1 MAEKQGHPKGLYA
14 LFFTEM
20 WERLAFYTMVGI
32 LLLYTTDTESGGLG
46 MPAAEGNE
54 IYGLYLAFVY
64 FTPFLGG
71 MIADRFLGYRRA
83 VLVGAVCMASGLF
96 VMSIPGKAYFMFGLL
111 GLIVGNGFFKPNISV
126 MVGNLYEPGDARRDA
141 GFNIFYMGINI
152 GALVANLMAAW
163 VRNEAGWL
171 WTFRI
176 AGVGLIVSMLILL
189 SQWKNLEAADR
200 RPAKDPSQT
209 GLGLVFAKILLPT
222 AAFGTAGYFLAK
234 LVLAPAGM
242 MPPGMRPAIVGFLLG
257 MVPVVYFFV
266 GLVRSASDSER
277 PGLRAL
283 LPIYIAGG
291 TFFMILHLNGS
302 AMTQWARDTTD
313 RSFNVPSA
321 LEGTLVSDLVGKF
334 QQEALP
340 SYYVTADE
348 STPRP
353 DPRSLAVA
361 DERLARM
368 FGQQRLDESAVAE
381 IAKANPD
388 LEVVKLL
395 EGQTHV
401 ASVIGRAAAV
411 YADGVVT
418 VKEGQDSHG
427 AKTIEVAVPE
437 GSKPIKVVAFV
448 RTVEGFGGLHMR
460 AEISPKGM
468 HLDHALEK
476 GPVGVF
482 VVDRAMY
489 DALYEG
495 YATRFGHAP
504 ELLAPGE
511 FLRVNNSEIYQSLNA
526 FFVIVFT
533 PLLVGFFTSRQR
545 RGRGLGTAQKLL
557 LGMMLTTASLLLMAV
572 AGLLSDG
579 GLERVSWLW
588 LAGFY
593 AVVTIGELCL
603 SPMGLS
609 LVTKLSPPRLV
620 GLTMGGWFLATAF
633 GNNFSGFFGGIQGL
647 MSPVSFFLLLAG
659 LAGLVALYLRIVLP
673 GLDAT
678 IKQYKG

>member
-83 VLVGAVCMASGLF
+83 VVVGAICMASGLF
-96 VMSIPGKAYFMFGLL
+96 VMSIPGKAYFLFGLL

-126 MVGNLYEPGDARRDA
+126 MVGNLYEPGDPKRDA

-176 AGVGLIVSMLILL
+176 AGVGLIVSMAILL

-222 AAFGTAGYFLAK
+222 AVFGAAGYFLAK

-266 GLVRSASDSER
+266 GLVRSASDDER

-313 RSFNVPSA
+313 RGQPPMPSN
-321 LEGTLVSDLVGKF
+321 F
-334 QQEALP
+334 RQEALP
-340 SYYVTADE
+340 SYYLTADAD
-348 STPRP
+348 TPRP
-353 DPRSLAVA
+353 DPRSLTVA
-361 DERLARM
+361 DETHARM
-368 FGQQRLDESAVAE
+368 FGQQRLD
-381 IAKANPD
+381 AKAVTAIATANPE
-388 LEVVKLL
+388 LEVVEIPR
-395 EGQTHV
+395 EGESGQPATIT
-401 ASVIGRAAAV
+401 ARAADV

-418 VKEGQDSHG
+418 VKEVEDSHG
-427 AKTIEVAVPE
+427 AKIIDVAVPE
-437 GSKPIKVVAFV
+437 GSKPARRVAFV
-448 RTVEGFGGLHMR
+448 RTVEGAR
-460 AEISPKGM
+460 I
-468 HLDHALEK
+468 
-476 GPVGVF
+476 GVF
-482 VVDRAMY
+482 LVDQGTF
-489 DALYEG
+489 DALYQG
-495 YATRFGHAP
+495 YAERFGKAP
-504 ELLAPGE
+504 ALLPPGE
-511 FLRVNNSEIYQSLNA
+511 YLRVNNSEIYQSLNA
-526 FFVIVFT
+526 LFVILFT
-533 PLLVGFFTSRQR
+533 PLLVGYFASLQR
-545 RGRGLGTAQKLL
+545 RGKGLSTAQKLL
-557 LGMMLTTASLLLMAV
+557 LGMVLTTASLLLMAV
-572 AGLLSDG
+572 AGVLSDG
-579 GLERVSWLW
+579 GAERVSWLW

-659 LAGLVALYLRIVLP
+659 LAGLVALYLRLVLP
-673 GLDAT
+673 KLDAT
-678 IKQYKG
+678 IKQYRGG

>member
-1 MAEKQGHPKGLYA
+1 MADKPGHPKGLYA

-46 MPAAEGNE
+46 MPSAEGNE

-83 VLVGAVCMASGLF
+83 VVVGAICMASGLF
-96 VMSIPGKAYFMFGLL
+96 LMSIPGKAYFLLGLL

-176 AGVGLIVSMLILL
+176 AGCGLIISMLILL

-200 RPAKDPSQT
+200 RPVAQPGQA
-209 GLGLVFAKILLPT
+209 GLATVFAKILIPT
-222 AAFGTAGYFLAK
+222 AIFGVAGYLFADWLKANGD
-234 LVLAPAGM
+234 LPA
-242 MPPGMRPAIVGFLLG
+242 GMRPAVVGFLFG
-257 MVPVVYFFV
+257 MLPVVYFFV
-266 GLVRSASDSER
+266 GLVRSASDDER

-302 AMTQWARDTTD
+302 AMTQWARDNTD
-313 RSFNVPSA
+313 RAATVPSS
-321 LEGTLVSDLVGKF
+321 LKSTWVDDLVGKF

-340 SYYVTADE
+340 SYYLTAQED
-348 STPRP
+348 TLRP
-353 DPRSLAVA
+353 DPRSLGVVG
-361 DERLARM
+361 DDRLARM
-368 FGQQRLDESAVAE
+368 FGQQRLDEAAVTAIAEGNPELTVQELPLKGDGDQPPAVA
-381 IAKANPD
+381 ARGAD
-388 LEVVKLL
+388 
-395 EGQTHV
+395 
-401 ASVIGRAAAV
+401 V
-411 YADGVVT
+411 YPDGVVT
-418 VKEGQDSHG
+418 VKEGEDSHG
-427 AKTIEVAVPE
+427 AKTIDVAVPE
-437 GSKPIKVVAFV
+437 GKKPIKRVAFV
-448 RTVEGFGGLHMR
+448 REVAGER
-460 AEISPKGM
+460 I
-468 HLDHALEK
+468 
-476 GPVGVF
+476 GVF
-482 VVDRAMY
+482 VIDQAMF
-489 DALYEG
+489 DGLYEG
-495 YATRFGHAP
+495 YRKRFGHPP
-504 ELLAPGE
+504 ELLPPGQ

-526 FFVIVFT
+526 LFVILFT
-533 PLLVGFFTSRQR
+533 PLLVGFFTSLQR
-545 RGRGLGTAQKLL
+545 RGRALSTAQKLL
-557 LGMMLTTASLLLMAV
+557 PGMVLTTASLLLMAL

-579 GLERVSWLW
+579 GAERVSWLW
-588 LAGFY
+588 LGGFY
-593 AVVTIGELCL
+593 AIVTIGELCL

-659 LAGLVALYLRIVLP
+659 LAGLVALYLRLVLP

-678 IKQYKG
+678 IKKYRG

>member
-1 MAEKQGHPKGLYA
+1 VLTHAAVPEAAAVVTAKRRGYAAPSPPAPTMAEKQGHPKGLYA

-71 MIADRFLGYRRA
+71 MIADRYLGYRRA
-83 VLVGAVCMASGLF
+83 VLVGAVCMSSGLF
-96 VMSIPGKAYFMFGLL
+96 VMSIPGTSFFLMGLL

-126 MVGNLYEPGDARRDA
+126 MVGNLYEPGDPKRDA

-176 AGVGLIVSMLILL
+176 AACGLIVSMLILL
-189 SQWKNLEAADR
+189 SQWKTLQAADR
-200 RPAKDPSQT
+200 RPEKKPGDAGMGT
-209 GLGLVFAKILLPT
+209 VFAKILLPT
-222 AAFGTAGYFLAK
+222 ALFGAGGYFLAK
-234 LVLAPAGM
+234 LVLAPAGLL
-242 MPPGMRPAIVGFLLG
+242 PPGMRPAIVGFLVG
-257 MVPVVYFFV
+257 MIPVVYFFV
-266 GLVRSASDSER
+266 GLVRAASDQER

-283 LPIYIAGG
+283 LPIYVAGG

-313 RSFNVPSA
+313 RGQPPMPANFR
-321 LEGTLVSDLVGKF
+321 
-334 QQEALP
+334 QEALP
-340 SYYVTADE
+340 SYYLTAQED
-348 STPRP
+348 TPRP
-353 DPRSLAVA
+353 DPRSLAVVS
-361 DERLARM
+361 DDKLARM
-368 FGQQRLDESAVAE
+368 FGQQRLDEAAVTA
-381 IAKANPD
+381 IATANPE
-388 LEVVKLL
+388 LEVVEIPR
-395 EGQTHV
+395 EGESGQPEAVT
-401 ASVIGRAAAV
+401 ARAADV
-411 YADGVVT
+411 YANGVVT
-418 VKEGQDSHG
+418 VKEVEDSHG
-427 AKTIEVAVPE
+427 AKIIDVSVPE
-437 GSKPIKVVAFV
+437 GSKPIRRVAFV
-448 RTVEGFGGLHMR
+448 REVEGTPL
-460 AEISPKGM
+460 
-468 HLDHALEK
+468 
-476 GPVGVF
+476 GVF
-482 VVDRAMY
+482 VVDQGTF

-495 YATRFGHAP
+495 YAKRFGHAP
-504 ELLAPGE
+504 ELLPPGQY
-511 FLRVNNSEIYQSLNA
+511 LRVNNSEIYQSLNA
-526 FFVIVFT
+526 LFVILFT
-533 PLLVGFFTSRQR
+533 PLLVGYFASLQR
-545 RGRGLGTAQKLL
+545 RGRGLSTAQKLL
-557 LGMMLTTASLLLMAV
+557 LGMVLTTVSLLTMV
-572 AGLLSDG
+572 AAGVLSDG
-579 GLERVSWLW
+579 GAERVSWLW

-593 AVVTIGELCL
+593 AIVTIGELCL

-659 LAGLVALYLRIVLP
+659 LAGLVALYLRLVLP
-673 GLDAT
+673 KLDAT
-678 IKQYKG
+678 IKQYRG

>member
-1 MAEKQGHPKGLYA
+1 MAEKQGHPRGLYA

-32 LLLYTTDTESGGLG
+32 LLLYTTDTERGGLG
-46 MPAAEGNE
+46 MPSAEGNE

-83 VLVGAVCMASGLF
+83 VIVGALCMASGLF
-96 VMSIPGKAYFMFGLL
+96 LMSIPGKAYFLLGLL
-111 GLIVGNGFFKPNISV
+111 GLIIGNGFFKPNISV

-176 AGVGLIVSMLILL
+176 AGCGLLISMAILL
-189 SQWKNLEAADR
+189 WQWRNLEAADR
-200 RPAKDPSQT
+200 RPVPQPGQA
-209 GLGLVFAKILLPT
+209 GLGLVFAKILIPT
-222 AAFGTAGYFLAK
+222 AFFGALGYFLAQWMGTR
-234 LVLAPAGM
+234 GM
-242 MPPGMRPAIVGFLLG
+242 LPSGMRPAIVGFLFG
-257 MVPVVYFFV
+257 MLPVIYFFV
-266 GLVRSASDSER
+266 NLVRNATDDER

-302 AMTQWARDTTD
+302 AMTQWARDNTD
-313 RSFNVPSA
+313 RTSPPMLSNFR
-321 LEGTLVSDLVGKF
+321 
-334 QQEALP
+334 QEALP
-340 SYYVTADE
+340 SYYLTAQAD
-348 STPRP
+348 TARP
-353 DPRSLAVA
+353 DPRSLGVVS
-361 DERLARM
+361 DDRLARM
-368 FGQQRLDESAVAE
+368 FGQQRLDEDAVVA
-381 IAKANPD
+381 IAAANPE
-388 LEVVKLL
+388 LTIVEMGVVP
-395 EGQTHV
+395 ESNVPAT
-401 ASVIGRAAAV
+401 ITDRAADV
-411 YADGVVT
+411 YANGVVT
-418 VKEGQDSHG
+418 VKEGEDSHG
-427 AKTIEVAVPE
+427 GKTIDVAVPE
-437 GSKPIKVVAFV
+437 GSKPTKKVAFV
-448 RTVEGFGGLHMR
+448 REVDGKR
-460 AEISPKGM
+460 I
-468 HLDHALEK
+468 
-476 GPVGVF
+476 GVF
-482 VVDRAMY
+482 VIDQAMFGELY
-489 DALYEG
+489 DG
-495 YATRFGHAP
+495 YHERFGHPP

-526 FFVIVFT
+526 LFVIAFT
-533 PLLVGFFTSRQR
+533 PLLVGFFTSMQR
-545 RGRGLGTAQKLL
+545 RGRALSTAQKLL
-557 LGMMLTTASLLLMAV
+557 LGMVLTTAALLVMAL

-579 GLERVSWLW
+579 GAERVSWMW

-593 AVVTIGELCL
+593 AIVTIGELCL

-609 LVTKLSPPRLV
+609 LVTKLTPPHLV

-633 GNNFSGFFGGIQGL
+633 GNNFSGFFGGIQGM

-678 IKQYKG
+678 IKKYRG

>member
-46 MPAAEGNE
+46 MPSAEGNE

-83 VLVGAVCMASGLF
+83 VLVGAVCMSSGLF
-96 VMSIPGKAYFMFGLL
+96 VMSIPGKTYFLFGLL

-176 AGVGLIVSMLILL
+176 AAVGLIVSMLILL
-189 SQWKNLEAADR
+189 SQWKTLEAADR
-200 RPAKDPSQT
+200 RPVRKADDAGMGT
-209 GLGLVFAKILLPT
+209 VFAKILVPT
-222 AAFGTAGYFLAK
+222 AIFGVIGYFLADWLK
-234 LVLAPAGM
+234 AQGMLPA
-242 MPPGMRPAIVGFLLG
+242 GMRPAVVGFLFGAL
-257 MVPVVYFFV
+257 PVVYFFV
-266 GLVRSASDSER
+266 DLVRNAPESER

-313 RSFNVPSA
+313 RAQPPMPQNFR
-321 LEGTLVSDLVGKF
+321 
-334 QQEALP
+334 QEALP
-340 SYYVTADE
+340 SYYLTADE
-348 STPRP
+348 DTPRP
-353 DPRSLAVA
+353 NPLSLAVA
-361 DERLARM
+361 DERHARM
-368 FGQQRLDESAVAE
+368 FGQQRLDDSAVTA
-381 IAKANPD
+381 IAKTNPE
-388 LEVVKLL
+388 LEVVELPL
-395 EGQTHV
+395 EGDGGQPLAIT
-401 ASVIGRAAAV
+401 ARAVDV
-411 YADGVVT
+411 YADGIVT

-427 AKTIEVAVPE
+427 AKTIDVSVPE
-437 GSKPIKVVAFV
+437 GRKPTKRVAFV
-448 RTVEGFGGLHMR
+448 SGAMATTNGG
-460 AEISPKGM
+460 A
-468 HLDHALEK
+468 
-476 GPVGVF
+476 GPIGVV
-482 VVDRAMY
+482 VVDQAMY
-489 DALYEG
+489 DALYDG
-495 YATRFGHAP
+495 YAKRFGHEP
-504 ELLAPGE
+504 ELLPPGQ

-526 FFVIVFT
+526 LFVIAFT
-533 PLLVGFFTSRQR
+533 PLLVGFFTSLQR
-545 RGRGLGTAQKLL
+545 RGKGLSTAQKLL
-557 LGMMLTTASLLLMAV
+557 LGMVLTTASLLLMVV
-572 AGLLSDG
+572 AGVLSEG
-579 GLERVSWLW
+579 GSERVSWLW

-593 AVVTIGELCL
+593 AVVTTGELCL

-633 GNNFSGFFGGIQGL
+633 GNNFSGFFGGIQSL
-647 MSPVSFFLLLAG
+647 MSPVSFFLLLSG
-659 LAGLVALYLRIVLP
+659 LAGAVAVYLRLVLP

-678 IKQYKG
+678 IKQYRG